1 MTAARARPPRSAGV
15 ANLPR
20 ESRQRIARVPEPG
33 RLFGAPK
40 QIKVGQVVFDRVKN
54 MPCTVV
60 FVQGGMVRVV
70 RPAGEPWDVHY
81 RRLLPGTAYHCRQL
95 DALAELHA
103 TRLRGRQQPASPE
116 RQAPPWTT
124 SP

>member
-15 ANLPR
+15 ANTPR
-20 ESRQRIARVPEPG
+20 ESGHRIARVPEQG
-33 RLFGAPK
+33 RLFGSPK
-40 QIKVGQVVFDRVKN
+40 QIKAGQVVFDRVKN

-60 FVQGGMVRVV
+60 SVQGEMVRVV
-70 RPAGEPWDVHY
+70 RPAGEPWHAHY

-95 DALAELHA
+95 DALAQLHA
-103 TRLRGRQQPASPE
+103 TRLRGRQRPASPE

-124 SP
+124 RP